1 MRFFYL
7 RAPLAMRCFA
17 EPGAITVAKGNNTYQ
32 IVHKDSSIVA
42 VDEAT
47 ALSN

>member
-1 MRFFYL
+1 MKCVR
-7 RAPLAMRCFA
+7 
-17 EPGAITVAKGNNTYQ
+17 EPSAITVAKGNNTYQ

-42 VDEAT
+42 VDGAA